1 MPVKAANED
10 YIRETVVSL
19 ATNYGRAGYRQVT
32 DMMRNAGIPINH
44 KRVARIWREE
54 GLKVPAKQTKKTR
67 IHLGNGSCM
76 RLRAEY
82 PNHVW
87 SYDFVEDKT
96 MDGRK
101 IRILNVID
109 EHTRECL
116 ASIARRH
123 FRSKDVIET
132 LADIMI
138 RVGVPAHLRS
148 DNGPEFI
155 ARALRSWLADLGVAC
170 AYIEPGSPWENG
182 YIESF
187 NSRMRDEHLNGELFG
202 SLYEAQVLTDRWVR
216 YYNTIR
222 PHSSLGGRPPA
233 PQSYVIG
240 LELKTVELRKGNW
253 TVLEGCG
260 LREAV
265 GYGWN

>member
-1 MPVKAANED
+1 VA
-10 YIRETVVSL
+10 L
-19 ATNYGRAGYRQVT
+19 ATNYGRAGYRQIAG
-32 DMMRNAGIPINH
+32 MIRNAGIPINH

-54 GLKVPAKQTKKTR
+54 GLKVPKKQVKKAR
-67 IHLGNGSCM
+67 IHLGDGSCM
-76 RLRAEY
+76 RLRAEHA
-82 PNHVW
+82 NHVW
-87 SYDFVEDKT
+87 SYDFVEDRT

-101 IRILNVID
+101 IRILNIID

-116 ASIARRH
+116 ASKVRRH

-132 LADIMI
+132 LSDIMI
-138 RVGVPAHLRS
+138 KKGVPQHIRS

-155 ARALRSWLADLGVAC
+155 AKALRKWLGDLGVAC

-182 YIESF
+182 FIESF
-187 NSRMRDEHLNGELFG
+187 NSKMRDEHLDGELFG
-202 SLYEAQVLTDRWVR
+202 NLEEAQVLTDWWVR

-233 PQSYVIG
+233 PQSYVIP
-240 LELKTVELRKGNW
+240 LELKTTELRKATW
-253 TVLEGCG
+253 IVQEGCG
-260 LREAV
+260 MKEAV